1 MRSIIRLVTRITP
14 AVWKLSAGST
24 ALLVAM
30 SPATARSAQVPP
42 FHPVSVT
49 FASPAQGWVL
59 GTGGCSMRVCLKLYE
74 TTDAGA
80 SWSARRLPAAL
91 VATRPMDRGVLEV
104 RFADPRDGWI
114 YGAPTGGSPTLW
126 STHNG
131 GKAWLETRPGWLGRR
146 SAIFDLEATAGRAYL
161 LGSDD
166 AGKVTLAGAA
176 TTGDDWHILST
187 PELLNPAGGG
197 EQLGSLVLQGRSGWL
212 LEGNDRGPT
221 GSAHLDASRRWVA
234 WTPPCAAVGNTFA
247 VPAAANARSLVAVCV
262 MGGFAFPISKAAPPG
277 ATIASTWL
285 YVSEDGGDT
294 FVAGPELSRRP
305 LGGDV
310 LASPVPGVVLLA
322 EPRGLA
328 QSLDGG
334 AHWTVVYRG
343 NLVYLGFTTPTQGV
357 GIAVSPSGAA
367 NTTRLIMSYD
377 GGRHWK
383 QVGP

>member
-1 MRSIIRLVTRITP
+1 
-14 AVWKLSAGST
+14 
-24 ALLVAM
+24 
-30 SPATARSAQVPP
+30 
-42 FHPVSVT
+42 
-49 FASPAQGWVL
+49 
-59 GTGGCSMRVCLKLYE
+59 
-74 TTDAGA
+74 
-80 SWSARRLPAAL
+80 
-91 VATRPMDRGVLEV
+91 
-104 RFADPRDGWI
+104 
-114 YGAPTGGSPTLW
+114 
-126 STHNG
+126 
-131 GKAWLETRPGWLGRR
+131 
-146 SAIFDLEATAGRAYL
+146 
-161 LGSDD
+161 
-166 AGKVTLAGAA
+166 
-176 TTGDDWHILST
+176 
-187 PELLNPAGGG
+187 
-197 EQLGSLVLQGRSGWL
+197 
-212 LEGNDRGPT
+212 
-221 GSAHLDASRRWVA
+221 
-234 WTPPCAAVGNTFA
+234 
-247 VPAAANARSLVAVCV
+247 